1 MKNLADD
8 KPLIISK
15 DTLEKMKDGKLYKLI
30 VASIERNEIPVI
42 DEDPEYL
49 RHAIQY
55 LRHNRQVSALPS
67 NRDTR
72 EQVLNLIR
80 HLGLDFGL
88 NQAESLSHPLAAQ
101 LDQELA

>member
-8 KPLIISK
+8 KPLVISK

-55 LRHNRQVSALPS
+55 LRHNRQASALPS

-72 EQVLNLIR
+72 EQVLN
-80 HLGLDFGL
+80 LGLDFGL